1 MSCAE
6 SIDTN
11 DLDLEASLVG
21 LVDLAT
27 AATGDDGDE
36 QRGKCLFNLLTH
48 QESSVGVADA
58 SQWILAP
65 KRVMS
70 PPQ

>member
-11 DLDLEASLVG
+11 EPDLEVSLVR

-36 QRGKCLFNLLTH
+36 QRGKRLLDFLAH
-48 QESSVGVADA
+48 EESSVGVADT

-70 PPQ
+70 PPR